1 MNKHTITKFLQSVVA
16 IPMLAVG
23 LPAVGIPNIP
33 TQAVTV
39 SQTSE
44 VASSV
49 ITTPEVQIRKKHAE
63 AIDTFFKNHGS
74 ILEGYGDKFVDE
86 AEENDIDYR
95 LLVAISGRETTFGEN
110 MCKNPKAPNNPF
122 GYGSCRFGFKSIDQ
136 SIEKVS
142 ASLGGNNKNT
152 ARHYGGLNTKQILRK
167 YNSVIPDYPQEVIRI
182 MKSIDSTEE
191 II

>member
-23 LPAVGIPNIP
+23 LPVVGIPTVP
-33 TQAVTV
+33 VQTVTV

-44 VASSV
+44 VAPKV
-49 ITTPEVQIRKKHAE
+49 ITTPAVEIRKKRAL
-63 AIDTFFKNHGS
+63 AIDTFLENRGS
-74 ILEGYGDKFVDE
+74 VLAGYGEKFVTE

-95 LLVAISGRETTFGEN
+95 LLVAISGRETTFGGN

-122 GYGSCRFGFKSIDQ
+122 GYGSCRFGFKSIDE

-152 ARHYGGLNTKQILRK
+152 ARHYDGLNTKQILRK

-182 MKSIDSTEE
+182 MKSVNSTEE